1 MKKIIAVLA
10 VVLMFTAVLAACGKN
25 ENDTATAD
33 SATKDSA
40 TAATDSANSSVAA
53 SEGAVPETTAVVETT
68 AKGETVEKDKE
79 GNVIVINTA
88 GEIVSITDNDGKDV
102 DIPEYLETHYIVT
115 SNGKTYGQP
124 DASGKSG
131 SGSSSQSGGSGKS
144 SASSQEGGSSSKSSG
159 GQGSSSKSGG
169 SSSSGGSSASSSSA
183 EIVEEEIPTV
193 IVEIPDDMDEYEL
206 PIL

>member
-10 VVLMFTAVLAACGKN
+10 VVLMFTAVLTACGK
-25 ENDTATAD
+25 EETDQSTAD

-40 TAATDSANSSVAA
+40 AATVAGTDSSVAA
-53 SEGAVPETTAVVETT
+53 TEAAVSETTAVVETT

-79 GNVIVINTA
+79 GNVIVINSV
-88 GEIVSITDNDGKDV
+88 GDIISITDSDGKDV
-102 DIPEYLETHYIVT
+102 DIPEYLETHYFVS
-115 SNGKTYGQP
+115 SNGKTYGSS
-124 DASGKSG
+124 DTSGNKGSGESAQG
-131 SGSSSQSGGSGKS
+131 SGSAQGN
-144 SASSQEGGSSSKSSG
+144 GSSSKSSG
-159 GQGSSSKSGG
+159 GQSSSSKSGG
-169 SSSSGGSSASSSSA
+169 SSSSGGSSASSASG